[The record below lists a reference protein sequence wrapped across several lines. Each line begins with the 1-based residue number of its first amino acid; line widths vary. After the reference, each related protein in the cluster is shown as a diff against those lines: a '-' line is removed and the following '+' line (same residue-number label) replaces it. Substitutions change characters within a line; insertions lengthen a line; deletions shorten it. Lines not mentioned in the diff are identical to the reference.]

1 MSNYL
6 TRPLSLSSQFSH
18 CALPLRLDSYRG
30 CSFSCTYCFARTR
43 GGNVQSH
50 RIVPANPKTLRN
62 IFLQATRGYS
72 SSIIHQFLRRRVP
85 IHFGGMSD
93 PFQPRERRDRISFEF
108 LSELEHRGYPTVIS
122 TKSSLPME
130 KPYFDLLSS
139 GWPVIVQFSVTST
152 EDKRAAH
159 VEPYAT
165 PPSVLW
171 KTMESLARAGVVV
184 TCRWQPFIED
194 LVEDPFVYVRR
205 IAEAGAS
212 HVSLEHLKIP
222 VERTIRTK
230 NDGEFSISNLRE
242 RYRRQGMLLDG
253 REYVL
258 EPVKK
263 LANAI
268 SVRKIVYKHGMT
280 FGAGDNELQFLS
292 DGEACCSGIDRFRG
306 FENVFKHQ
314 IALAVKRGTKKGAIT
329 IQSISDEWA
338 PVGSIDRYLNSRTRI
353 STRLNL
359 PGSVTDHIR
368 YRWDN
373 LNSSENPSRFLG
385 VTVSDQRDRT
395 GARVFEFHLD
405 RFKRE
410 GIGDAA
416 IARHCEQAR
425 FGTV

>member
-1 MSNYL
+1 MSNYF
-6 TRPLSLSSQFSH
+6 TTPLSLSSQFSH

-30 CSFSCTYCFARTR
+30 CSFSCTYCFARIR

-50 RIVPANPKTLRN
+50 RIVPANPKALRN
-62 IFLQATRGYS
+62 IFLQADRDYS
-72 SSIIHQFLRRRVP
+72 ASIIHQFLRRRVP

-93 PFQPRERRDRISFEF
+93 PLQPRERRDRISLKF

-122 TKSSLPME
+122 TKSFLPAE

-139 GWPVIVQFSVTST
+139 GWPVVLQFSVTST
-152 EDKRAAH
+152 EDKRAVH
-159 VEPYAT
+159 VEPHAT
-165 PPSVLW
+165 PPSLLLR
-171 KTMESLARAGVVV
+171 TMESLARAGVIV
-184 TCRWQPFIED
+184 TCRWQPFIEN
-194 LVEDPFVYVRR
+194 LVEDPLLYVRR

-212 HVSLEHLKIP
+212 HISLEHLKIP
-222 VERTIRTK
+222 VERTSRTK
-230 NDGEFSISNLRE
+230 NEDDFSISNLKE
-242 RYRRQGMLLDG
+242 RYRLHGMLLDG

-258 EPVKK
+258 EPAKK

-268 SVRKIVYKHGMT
+268 SVRKLVHKHGMT

-314 IALAVKRGTKKGAIT
+314 IALAVKRGTKNGTIT

-353 STRLNL
+353 SARLNL
-359 PGSVTDHIR
+359 PGSVTDHVR

-373 LNSSENPSRFLG
+373 LNSAENPSRFLG

-395 GARVFEFHLD
+395 GARVFKFHLD
-405 RFKRE
+405 RFKERE
-410 GIGDAA
+410 Y
-416 IARHCEQAR
+416 C
-425 FGTV
+425 